1 MPEANVFKL
10 ALTSEELRSLQRDI
24 LDYLWQQTINQQS
37 LRAFLRERALPAI
50 LAREENLDP
59 HGTAD

>member
-1 MPEANVFKL
+1 MSEANVFKL

-24 LDYLWQQTINQQS
+24 LDYLWQQS

>member
-1 MPEANVFKL
+1 MPEANVFN
-10 ALTSEELRSLQRDI
+10 ALTSEELRSLQLDV
-24 LDYLWQQTINQQS
+24 LDYLWQRS
-37 LRAFLRERALPAI
+37 LRAFLGERASTAI